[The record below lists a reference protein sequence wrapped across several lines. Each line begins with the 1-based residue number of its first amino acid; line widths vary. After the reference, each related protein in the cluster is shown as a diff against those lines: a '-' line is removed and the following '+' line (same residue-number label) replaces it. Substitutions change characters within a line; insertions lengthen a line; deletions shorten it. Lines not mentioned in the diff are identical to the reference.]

1 MAEPAG
7 VHLAQHGTQIFVYNN
22 IRTNQIVYSLTRSLN
37 NHTSLKQL
45 PFLGKK
51 TVPSHLR
58 KDLWQPLCLVS
69 FPRPSQGLIAYRRLR
84 EFRRLHETSYP
95 LSLITQTEGPHK
107 GQLHSTKKRGKIL
120 MDQKANSIADIAAV
134 LLRAEEKLPKINGKE
149 PEVEI
154 DPEKE
159 AEEREKAKKAWIE
172 KIEARRRGRG
182 LNVDPEITLKRWE
195 EKGEEQWLARREKN
209 REQKQR
215 KREAAL
221 QLKIKAKADRAEWIR
236 HMQKAGKKS
245 LMRKDPQPH
254 EEPGVEGVKI
264 SWANLLDAA
273 FAEQWPAAVV
283 HDGLSRHR
291 YTAAYPVMEEDG
303 EVPKSGK
310 KEGHV
315 PVELL
320 VSGGKPVTEMRT

>member
-22 IRTNQIVYSLTRSLN
+22 IRTNQIIYSLTRSLN

-134 LLRAEEKLPKINGKE
+134 LLRAEEKLPKINEEE
-149 PEVEI
+149 PTPEI

-159 AEEREKAKKAWIE
+159 AEERRNAKKAWIE
-172 KIEARRRGRG
+172 KIEARRRERG
-182 LNVDPEITLKRWE
+182 LVVDPEKTLKRWE
-195 EKGEEQWLARREKN
+195 EKGEEQWQASREK
-209 REQKQR
+209 RGEQRQR

-221 QLKIKAKADRAEWIR
+221 RLKIKAKAKRTEWIQR
-236 HMQKAGKKS
+236 MQKAGKKS

-254 EEPGVEGVKI
+254 EEPGVEGVKV

-310 KEGHV
+310 KEGDV

>member
-1 MAEPAG
+1 
-7 VHLAQHGTQIFVYNN
+7 
-22 IRTNQIVYSLTRSLN
+22 
-37 NHTSLKQL
+37 
-45 PFLGKK
+45 
-51 TVPSHLR
+51 
-58 KDLWQPLCLVS
+58 
-69 FPRPSQGLIAYRRLR
+69 
-84 EFRRLHETSYP
+84 
-95 LSLITQTEGPHK
+95 
-107 GQLHSTKKRGKIL
+107 

-182 LNVDPEITLKRWE
+182 LKVDPEITLKRWE
-195 EKGEEQWLARREKN
+195 EKGEEQWLARREKK
-209 REQKQR
+209 REHKQS
-215 KREAAL
+215 KKEAAL

-236 HMQKAGKKS
+236 RMQKAGKKS
-245 LMRKDPQPH
+245 LMRKDPQPY
-254 EEPGVEGVKI
+254 EEPGVEGVKV

-303 EVPKSGK
+303 EVTKSGK